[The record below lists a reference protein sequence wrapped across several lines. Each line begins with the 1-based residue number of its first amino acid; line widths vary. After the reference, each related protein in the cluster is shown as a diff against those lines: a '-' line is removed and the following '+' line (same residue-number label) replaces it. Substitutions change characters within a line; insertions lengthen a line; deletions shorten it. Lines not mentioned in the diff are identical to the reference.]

1 MSICVDSLFSLAVG
15 DVVFDASYES
25 FSSTS
30 SKNRMLT
37 RLSAAAGVLIDYIL
51 S

>member
-15 DVVFDASYES
+15 DVVFDPSYES

-37 RLSAAAGVLIDYIL
+37 RLRAAAGVLIDYIL